1 MKRKGII
8 LAGGNGTRLH
18 PSTLAISKQ
27 ILPVYDKPMIY
38 YPLSTLM
45 LSDIQDILIIT
56 TPHDLAT
63 FQKLLGDGSQW
74 GLNFSY
80 KIQPHPNGLAEA
92 FILAKDFLKGA
103 SCALILGDNIFYGAQ
118 FYQLISDVNK
128 KAENDATIFAYRV
141 NDPRQYGVVEFDEN
155 YVAISLEEKPSNP
168 KSKYAIPGLYFYGN
182 DVVDMVSDQQPSER
196 GELEI
201 TDLNMKYLLQ
211 NRLNVRVIGR
221 GHAWFDAGTHKSL
234 LQASNFIAA
243 IEDHQGLKLACPE
256 EIAYRKKWIN
266 HNDFDQLINRMGGS
280 LYRDYL
286 ADLREII

>member
-211 NRLNVRVIGR
+211 NQ
-221 GHAWFDAGTHKSL
+221 F
-234 LQASNFIAA
+234 
-243 IEDHQGLKLACPE
+243 LK
-256 EIAYRKKWIN
+256 
-266 HNDFDQLINRMGGS
+266 
-280 LYRDYL
+280 
-286 ADLREII
+286 II